1 MNIIFSMSQPS
12 SVCRFGLPL
21 ARMYARYF
29 GGSMTLLSLNGY
41 GCDVFLKL
49 KHIDESLGQLEI

>member
-1 MNIIFSMSQPS
+1 MLNIYTFFFYN
-12 SVCRFGLPL
+12 RFGLPL

-29 GGSMTLLSLNGY
+29 GGSLTLVSMSGF

-49 KHIDESLGQLEI
+49 KHIDDFMAEGLEI

>member
-1 MNIIFSMSQPS
+1 MMVMN
-12 SVCRFGLPL
+12 RFGLPL

-29 GGSMTLLSLNGY
+29 GGSFTLVSMNGY

-49 KHIDESLGQLEI
+49 KHIDQSMAELEI

>member
-1 MNIIFSMSQPS
+1 MQSGVGGPIAGSDSD
-12 SVCRFGLPL
+12 LPL

-29 GGSMTLLSLNGY
+29 GGSLTLVSMWGY

-49 KHIDESLGQLEI
+49 RHTE

>member
-1 MNIIFSMSQPS
+1 MVIWLYLNALF
-12 SVCRFGLPL
+12 RFGLPL

-29 GGSMTLLSLNGY
+29 GGSFTLVSMNGY

-49 KHIDESLGQLEI
+49 KHIDQSMAELEI

>member
-1 MNIIFSMSQPS
+1 MRKKETNIRYHDS
-12 SVCRFGLPL
+12 FGLPL

-29 GGSMTLLSLNGY
+29 GGSFTLVSMNGY

-49 KHIDESLGQLEI
+49 KHIDQSMAELEI